1 MTKKKTNEERKKSD
15 GTAVTQCILWL
26 CGQNYFNP
34 QKINHPT
41 DIVCWDNNGK
51 KIYHL
56 PFDQQYYR
64 TKIELHGEFYA
75 WTVEEAV
82 NAGFRR
88 ARRYMFNES
97 I

>member
-1 MTKKKTNEERKKSD
+1 MFANKLNELYVIKKLDDYPMIKCN
-15 GTAVTQCILWL
+15 
-26 CGQNYFNP
+26 FN
-34 QKINHPT
+34 N
-41 DIVCWDNNGK
+41 DN

-64 TKIELHGEFYA
+64 TKIEHPGEFYA
-75 WTVEEAV
+75 WTIEEAV

-88 ARRYMFNES
+88 ARRYMFKES